1 MRMKDVCERTGL
13 TDRAVRLYMESGLI
27 SPHEEQN
34 YMGRRSISFDEE
46 DVRALEAVA
55 TLRRAELSISDIAA
69 MKATPDALPSI
80 VERHRAALKE
90 DIHAKQDVLSTLERL
105 NSTICPDY
113 LALAD
118 AIRTSASS
126 QRIPKE
132 DLQMNERDVKRFIRS
147 RIPAL
152 IALVLLLIG
161 MLTIVSLVARTAFA
175 DVDLIPHEK
184 SHNTQTFRLQ
194 YVDGRHPF
202 VFPSDGYTLT
212 FDVSLDATRAHAALL
227 LAAALTVATCVLMV
241 IYLCR
246 AAGKRLLLSSLVLC
260 LLAILLLLIAPTEQ
274 LAHMRWFE
282 FLDYY
287 TYAGALYFPK
297 MPTLLIQSF
306 KFIPLLAACVLSA
319 IGIRK
324 HEPLN
329 ES

>member
-152 IALVLLLIG
+152 IALVLLIIG
-161 MLTIVSLVARTAFA
+161 TVAFTFYLA
-175 DVDLIPHEK
+175 
-184 SHNTQTFRLQ
+184 QTFFASIRLLPRDVHQ
-194 YVDGRHPF
+194 LSVIGDSMAVPKSGDFYLIYDFSRPVTGRCIPLILALILLIAATVLIVID
-202 VFPSDGYTLT
+202 VFNTN
-212 FDVSLDATRAHAALL
+212 
-227 LAAALTVATCVLMV
+227 
-241 IYLCR
+241 
-246 AAGKRLLLSSLVLC
+246 KRLLQFSLLC
-260 LLAILLLLIAPTEQ
+260 CLGGIALILLSPEAYT
-274 LAHMRWFE
+274 RWMFVFE
-282 FLDYY
+282 VILYRDLF
-287 TYAGALYFPK
+287 GAVPSSQ
-297 MPTLLIQSF
+297 LLIQSF